1 MLEGSAHIRLI
12 LLGSKGL
19 VVPLKY
25 TFFYSMSEWALWS
38 EIWII
43 MKMLFCWEIARSD
56 QTDSSSPR
64 KFEYEWAFAAAESS
78 WCKFLPKVKLKP
90 SAFCVKLNSP
100 FLLFKDNKFWN
111 TKITGVISEKINC
124 SMCNCRLIACPLPSE
139 ARAIVY
145 SLSHDERPSVVVQ
158 ENLLFC
164 NLHYRLQSHHDQKHV
179 GGSKEVLCQA
189 K

>member
-1 MLEGSAHIRLI
+1 MIKLTAAHPESLNMNELLQQQKALDANSFQKSNSRTKVHFVLNLTAPSYYFKITGS
-12 LLGSKGL
+12 
-19 VVPLKY
+19 
-25 TFFYSMSEWALWS
+25 E
-38 EIWII
+38 
-43 MKMLFCWEIARSD
+43 
-56 QTDSSSPR
+56 
-64 KFEYEWAFAAAESS
+64 
-78 WCKFLPKVKLKP
+78 
-90 SAFCVKLNSP
+90 
-100 FLLFKDNKFWN
+100 N

-158 ENLLFC
+158 ENLLKPLFC
-164 NLHYRLQSHHDQKHV
+164 KWHYRLQSHHDQKHV

>member
-1 MLEGSAHIRLI
+1 MQIPSKSQTQTSEVHFVLNLTAPSYYFKITGS
-12 LLGSKGL
+12 
-19 VVPLKY
+19 
-25 TFFYSMSEWALWS
+25 E
-38 EIWII
+38 
-43 MKMLFCWEIARSD
+43 
-56 QTDSSSPR
+56 
-64 KFEYEWAFAAAESS
+64 
-78 WCKFLPKVKLKP
+78 
-90 SAFCVKLNSP
+90 
-100 FLLFKDNKFWN
+100 N
-111 TKITGVISEKINC
+111 TKITGVISEKINY

-189 K
+189 MWN

>member
-1 MLEGSAHIRLI
+1 MIKLTPAHPESLNMNELLQQQKALDANSFQKSNSQTKVHFVLNLTAPSYYFKITGS
-12 LLGSKGL
+12 
-19 VVPLKY
+19 
-25 TFFYSMSEWALWS
+25 E
-38 EIWII
+38 
-43 MKMLFCWEIARSD
+43 
-56 QTDSSSPR
+56 
-64 KFEYEWAFAAAESS
+64 
-78 WCKFLPKVKLKP
+78 
-90 SAFCVKLNSP
+90 
-100 FLLFKDNKFWN
+100 N

-158 ENLLFC
+158 ENLLKPLFC
-164 NLHYRLQSHHDQKHV
+164 KLHYRLQSHHDQKHV

>member
-1 MLEGSAHIRLI
+1 MIKLTPAQPESLNMNELLQQQKALDANSFQKSNSRTKVHFVLNLTAPSYYFKITGS
-12 LLGSKGL
+12 
-19 VVPLKY
+19 
-25 TFFYSMSEWALWS
+25 E
-38 EIWII
+38 
-43 MKMLFCWEIARSD
+43 
-56 QTDSSSPR
+56 
-64 KFEYEWAFAAAESS
+64 
-78 WCKFLPKVKLKP
+78 
-90 SAFCVKLNSP
+90 
-100 FLLFKDNKFWN
+100 N

-164 NLHYRLQSHHDQKHV
+164 KLHYRLQSHHDQKHV

>member
-1 MLEGSAHIRLI
+1 MIKLTPAHPESLNMNELLQQQKALDANSFQKSNSQTKVHFVLNLTAPSYYFKITGS
-12 LLGSKGL
+12 
-19 VVPLKY
+19 
-25 TFFYSMSEWALWS
+25 E
-38 EIWII
+38 
-43 MKMLFCWEIARSD
+43 
-56 QTDSSSPR
+56 
-64 KFEYEWAFAAAESS
+64 
-78 WCKFLPKVKLKP
+78 
-90 SAFCVKLNSP
+90 
-100 FLLFKDNKFWN
+100 N

-158 ENLLFC
+158 ENLLKPLFC
-164 NLHYRLQSHHDQKHV
+164 KWHYRLQSHHDQKHV

>member
-1 MLEGSAHIRLI
+1 MIKLTPAHPESLNMNELLQQQKALDANSFQKSNTQTKVHFVLNLTAPSYYFKITGS
-12 LLGSKGL
+12 
-19 VVPLKY
+19 
-25 TFFYSMSEWALWS
+25 E
-38 EIWII
+38 
-43 MKMLFCWEIARSD
+43 
-56 QTDSSSPR
+56 
-64 KFEYEWAFAAAESS
+64 
-78 WCKFLPKVKLKP
+78 
-90 SAFCVKLNSP
+90 
-100 FLLFKDNKFWN
+100 N

-158 ENLLFC
+158 ENLLKPLFC
-164 NLHYRLQSHHDQKHV
+164 KWHYRLQSHHDQKHV

>member
-1 MLEGSAHIRLI
+1 MIKLTPAQPESLNMNELLQQQKALDANSFQKSNSQTKVHFVLNLTAPSYYFKITGS
-12 LLGSKGL
+12 
-19 VVPLKY
+19 
-25 TFFYSMSEWALWS
+25 E
-38 EIWII
+38 
-43 MKMLFCWEIARSD
+43 
-56 QTDSSSPR
+56 
-64 KFEYEWAFAAAESS
+64 
-78 WCKFLPKVKLKP
+78 
-90 SAFCVKLNSP
+90 
-100 FLLFKDNKFWN
+100 N

-164 NLHYRLQSHHDQKHV
+164 KVHYRLQSHHDQKHV

>member
-1 MLEGSAHIRLI
+1 MIKLTLAHPESLNMNELLQQQKALDANSFQKSNSRTKVHFVLNLTAPSYYFKITGS
-12 LLGSKGL
+12 
-19 VVPLKY
+19 
-25 TFFYSMSEWALWS
+25 E
-38 EIWII
+38 
-43 MKMLFCWEIARSD
+43 
-56 QTDSSSPR
+56 
-64 KFEYEWAFAAAESS
+64 
-78 WCKFLPKVKLKP
+78 
-90 SAFCVKLNSP
+90 
-100 FLLFKDNKFWN
+100 N

-158 ENLLFC
+158 ENLLKPLFC
-164 NLHYRLQSHHDQKHV
+164 KWHYRLQSHHDQKHV

>member
-1 MLEGSAHIRLI
+1 
-12 LLGSKGL
+12 
-19 VVPLKY
+19 
-25 TFFYSMSEWALWS
+25 MSEWALWS

-56 QTDSSSPR
+56 QTDSSSTR

-158 ENLLFC
+158 ENLLKPLFC
-164 NLHYRLQSHHDQKHV
+164 KWHYRLQSHHGTMTRSMLV
-179 GGSKEVLCQA
+179 GA
-189 K
+189 KKFLARQSRIRKQRPSRKYFNRKCL

>member
-1 MLEGSAHIRLI
+1 MSPLKWNMNHNENVV
-12 LLGSKGL
+12 LLGESQKWSNWRQLTQKVWIWMSFCSSRKLLMQIPSKSQTQTKVHFVLNLTAPSYYFKITG
-19 VVPLKY
+19 
-25 TFFYSMSEWALWS
+25 SE
-38 EIWII
+38 
-43 MKMLFCWEIARSD
+43 
-56 QTDSSSPR
+56 
-64 KFEYEWAFAAAESS
+64 
-78 WCKFLPKVKLKP
+78 
-90 SAFCVKLNSP
+90 
-100 FLLFKDNKFWN
+100 N

-158 ENLLFC
+158 ENLLKPLFC
-164 NLHYRLQSHHDQKHV
+164 KWHYRLQSHHDQKHV

>member
-1 MLEGSAHIRLI
+1 MIKLTRAHPESLNMNELLQQQKALDANSFQKSNTQTKVHFVLNLTAPSYYFKITGS
-12 LLGSKGL
+12 
-19 VVPLKY
+19 
-25 TFFYSMSEWALWS
+25 E
-38 EIWII
+38 
-43 MKMLFCWEIARSD
+43 
-56 QTDSSSPR
+56 
-64 KFEYEWAFAAAESS
+64 
-78 WCKFLPKVKLKP
+78 
-90 SAFCVKLNSP
+90 
-100 FLLFKDNKFWN
+100 N

-158 ENLLFC
+158 ENLLKPLFC
-164 NLHYRLQSHHDQKHV
+164 KWHYRLQSHHDQKHV